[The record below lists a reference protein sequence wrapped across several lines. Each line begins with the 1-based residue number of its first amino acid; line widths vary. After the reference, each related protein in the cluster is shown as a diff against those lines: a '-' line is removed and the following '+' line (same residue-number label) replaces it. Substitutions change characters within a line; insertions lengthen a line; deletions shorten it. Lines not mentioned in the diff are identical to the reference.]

1 MMIIIRIR
9 AISNMGM
16 EIEIEKEIE
25 KCIWK

>member
-16 EIEIEKEIE
+16 EIEKDIEIE